1 MSDHEWAPE
10 ERRQVVATGLAPLFV
25 SLAVA
30 GVAVIYAGGE
40 AIFVL
45 VAVLPASYATLLFF
59 VLPSLWL
66 LRRFGRETLL
76 SFAMVFG
83 TATLVP
89 WFTMYVLLF
98 PAGTGKYS
106 GAPIQ
111 VLTIL
116 ALPALFAA
124 AAGVVV
130 YRFGAQRL
138 RSNAA

>member
-10 ERRQVVATGLAPLFV
+10 ERRQVVAAGLAPLV
-25 SLAVA
+25 ISLVVA
-30 GVAVIYAGGE
+30 GIAFTYAGSE

-45 VAVLPASYATLLFF
+45 IGLLPASYATLFFF

-66 LRRFGRETLL
+66 LRRLRRETVLSVPIVCGIA
-76 SFAMVFG
+76 SFA
-83 TATLVP
+83 P
-89 WFTMYVLLF
+89 WFTLYISLF
-98 PAGTGKYS
+98 PAGTGKFS

-116 ALPALFAA
+116 ALPALLAA

-130 YRFGAQRL
+130 YRLGARDL
-138 RSNAA
+138 SSNAA